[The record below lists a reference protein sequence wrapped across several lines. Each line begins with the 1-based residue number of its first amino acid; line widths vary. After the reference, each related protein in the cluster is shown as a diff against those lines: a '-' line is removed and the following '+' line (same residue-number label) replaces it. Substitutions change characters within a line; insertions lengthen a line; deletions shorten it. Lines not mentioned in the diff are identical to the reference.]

1 MKANN
6 IKRILIVLICSLG
19 LYSSGNYLIG
29 MSYIDTLFDGLNVMV
44 FFTSFFPFLIVTVAL
59 TRDFLR
65 SLSRLVHY

>member
-29 MSYIDTLFDGLNVMV
+29 MSYINTLFDGLNVMV
-44 FFTSFFPFLIVTVAL
+44 FFTSFFPFLIVTVGL